1 MKGIIFL
8 VGSEFDF
15 NNSYTINFW
24 CPKTNS
30 QSPRYTVIIVDSAK
44 EMLRSYAGKYGVFI
58 VPQGI
63 YCLKFAN
70 L

>member
-44 EMLRSYAGKYGVFI
+44 EMLQSYAGKYGVFI

-63 YCLKFAN
+63 Y
-70 L
+70 